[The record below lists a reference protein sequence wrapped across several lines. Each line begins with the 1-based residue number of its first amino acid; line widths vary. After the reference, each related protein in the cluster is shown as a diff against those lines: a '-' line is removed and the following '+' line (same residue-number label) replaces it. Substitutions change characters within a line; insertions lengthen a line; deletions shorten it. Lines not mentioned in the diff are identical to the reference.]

1 MINLSLTC
9 LTGHVLDN
17 PSLIVRQL
25 SLEDVYSYA
34 A

>member
-1 MINLSLTC
+1 MINLSLTR
-9 LTGHVLDN
+9 LTGHVLDT
-17 PSLIVRQL
+17 LIVRQL